1 MSIFQRL
8 CLAVILSLFFI
19 QCNKDSSNSSSVKE
33 TLPKLSTLTLD
44 FIEKRADGP
53 AAVFEVLS
61 SGGANVIQK
70 GVVWGVSPG
79 VTISSENKIISQS
92 GDSSVREN
100 IRGLAINKV
109 YYVRAFATN
118 SQGTLYSNE
127 VSFKIPVD
135 INWRDSTGLYI
146 FYIFK
151 GGELG
156 YVTGEI
162 HGLMTLGQ
170 PAIPSG
176 FFSCTN
182 SKLLGTSTEIGSGKS
197 NTEKLINAGVDCN
210 DPYSWSPS
218 IIYSLAKGCKDLNTK
233 KLVGYSDWFIPSKD
247 ELAKLKEF
255 NLAYKVFPSIDSWD
269 YWTSSEL
276 DANQA
281 YSAKYNGTFAQ
292 ITKTSRQQSIPVRS
306 F

>member
-151 GGELG
+151 
-156 YVTGEI
+156 
-162 HGLMTLGQ
+162 
-170 PAIPSG
+170 
-176 FFSCTN
+176 
-182 SKLLGTSTEIGSGKS
+182 
-197 NTEKLINAGVDCN
+197 
-210 DPYSWSPS
+210 
-218 IIYSLAKGCKDLNTK
+218 
-233 KLVGYSDWFIPSKD
+233 
-247 ELAKLKEF
+247 
-255 NLAYKVFPSIDSWD
+255 
-269 YWTSSEL
+269 
-276 DANQA
+276 
-281 YSAKYNGTFAQ
+281 
-292 ITKTSRQQSIPVRS
+292 
-306 F
+306 